1 MKFILRSF
9 SFIQHLGYTIPIND
23 CAYKMLKERTEIMEN
38 IYPNVLISVDGSQ
51 QSIDA
56 FKTGIREVAS
66 WGSSNI
72 YLVQIISEDST
83 GQMIEERLS
92 FLNALEDFAR
102 KAGVTVQKEVIHGD
116 PREQIAEHLVNRWDI
131 DLIIMGATGK
141 GRVAKMVVGS
151 VTTYVL
157 QNALTDVLVCR

>member
-1 MKFILRSF
+1 
-9 SFIQHLGYTIPIND
+9 
-23 CAYKMLKERTEIMEN
+23 MEN

>member
-1 MKFILRSF
+1 MIFIKEF
-9 SFIQHLGYTIPIND
+9 FFIQNLGYTILIND
-23 CAYKMLKERTEIMEN
+23 CAYKILKERTEIMEN

>member
-1 MKFILRSF
+1 
-9 SFIQHLGYTIPIND
+9 
-23 CAYKMLKERTEIMEN
+23 MLKERTEIMEN